1 MSQAPLAERL
11 RPQSLDEYI
20 GQKHLVGEDGVIRR
34 FVESGNIPSFIL
46 WGPPGVGKT
55 TLAKLVAL
63 ALGRQMF
70 TLSAI
75 ASGVKEVREVIEAAR
90 KSRFFN
96 SGAPILFIDEIHR
109 FNKAQQDS
117 LLGAV
122 EQGTFTLI
130 GATTENPSFEVITPL
145 LSRCQV
151 YVLKAMDES
160 ELQTLLERA
169 ITKDKTLVERG
180 VRVEQT
186 HALFEFS
193 GGDARKLLNILDIM
207 AGASEGEIVINDQR
221 VTDCLQQNIA
231 LYDKGGE
238 QHYDIISAFI
248 KSIRGSDPDAAI
260 YYLSR
265 MLAGGE
271 DVKFIARRLVIS
283 ASEDVGLA
291 NPNALL
297 LANAC
302 FDAVHKLG
310 MPEARIPLAEA
321 TIYLAT
327 SPKSNSAYLA
337 VNEAMAFVSKDTT
350 NRPVPLHLRNAPTK
364 LMDKLGYGKGYKY
377 AHDYDGNWVEQ
388 EFMPAGLENKKF
400 YAPQHKR
407 EIDAMAWKEILK
419 QKKQ

>member
-20 GQKHLVGEDGVIRR
+20 GQRHLVGEDGVIRR

-377 AHDYDGNWVEQ
+377 AHNYEGNWVEQ

-400 YAPQHKR
+400 YSPQHKR
-407 EIDAMAWKEILK
+407 ETDAMAWKEMLK